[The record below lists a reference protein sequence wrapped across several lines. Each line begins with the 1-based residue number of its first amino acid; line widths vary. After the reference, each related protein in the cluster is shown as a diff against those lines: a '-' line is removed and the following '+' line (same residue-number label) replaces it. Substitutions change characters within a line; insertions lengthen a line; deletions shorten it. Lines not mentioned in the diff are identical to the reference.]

1 MADSAEQD
9 TDAGHGPD
17 GAGGQA
23 LPPPGDPAG
32 VIGEQPLVALR
43 APAVRR
49 LLALRARGGLSR
61 QHVRLAGEC
70 LGASERTVWRWLAEA
85 TQSPTAAA
93 HPGARRAD
101 RFEIT
106 TEIRVLLAYWH
117 GNASAVHRQLVARAA
132 AEAGGAGT
140 QASGTAAPPET
151 VAVPGGA
158 SLSQVPL
165 LDPVPSLSTFLRAL
179 RRDLTAGERTG
190 LALGPEAARAHDVFG
205 KRPASWRNHAWESDH
220 VQAPLLV
227 DADGDLV
234 RPWITWFIDT
244 ATKVITGAAVT
255 PGHPSRASVLAA
267 LRAAV
272 VREEPYGPAGGVP
285 EQVRVDRGKD
295 FLSAAVTTA
304 LGAMGVTVKDLPAYS
319 PHSKGT
325 VENLNRAAD
334 RMLFAALP
342 GYTAGP
348 TSHRSGRRG
357 HTAGSEKPAPALSF
371 QDFTEQVLAW
381 TNWWNTTHRPKALSG
396 RTPLEAWQADPTPV
410 TDIPAADLWAF
421 TLEDDGRPRRLT
433 SHGVH
438 WRGRTYSAAWM
449 TGQAGRQ
456 IRVRYM
462 PHHDHEI
469 EVCDARGRHLG
480 TAHLADA
487 ATPEQLQA
495 LREARAE
502 RARRLRADA
511 KAAERLRRQ
520 RFAPTTSAEPA
531 QRLGA
536 VTAAQADRELAAADY
551 TDIARLAL
559 PDLIPHSAPPAHW
572 RTPPALAADTT
583 PALPA
588 ASAPADAPTEDPPH
602 TVPDPDTHP
611 AGDA

>member
-1 MADSAEQD
+1 MVTDSGSRD
-9 TDAGHGPD
+9 TNGGHGVD
-17 GAGGQA
+17 AGGQW
-23 LPPPGDPAG
+23 PPPSGDPAG
-32 VIGEQPLVALR
+32 VLGKQSLVALR

-85 TQSPTAAA
+85 SQSPEAAA
-93 HPGARRAD
+93 HPGARHTS

-106 TEIRVLLAYWH
+106 AEIRVLLAYWH
-117 GNASAVHRQLVARAA
+117 GNASAVHRQLVERAA
-132 AEAGGAGT
+132 AEAGGVPAHTSGAAGP
-140 QASGTAAPPET
+140 APPGL

-158 SLSQVPL
+158 ALSQVPL

-179 RRDLTAGERTG
+179 RRDLTAGERAG
-190 LALGPEAARAHDVFG
+190 LASGPEAARAHDVFG
-205 KRPASWRNHAWESDH
+205 KRPASWRNYAWETDH

-244 ATKVITGAAVT
+244 ATKVITGTAVT

-272 VREEPYGPAGGVP
+272 VRDDPYGPAGGVP
-285 EQVRVDRGKD
+285 ELVRMDRGKD

-319 PHSKGT
+319 PHLKGT
-325 VENLNRAAD
+325 VESLNRAAD

-348 TSHRSGRRG
+348 TRPRSERRG
-357 HTAGSEKPAPALSF
+357 RPAGALSALSF
-371 QDFTEQVLAW
+371 QDFTAEVLEW
-381 TNWWNTTHRPKALSG
+381 TNWWNTAHRPKALSG

-421 TLEDDGRPRRLT
+421 TLEDDGRPRKLT
-433 SHGVH
+433 SHGVS
-438 WRGRTYSAAWM
+438 WRGRTYTAAWM
-449 TGQAGRQ
+449 TGQASRQ
-456 IRVRYM
+456 VRVRYM

-480 TAHLADA
+480 PAHLADA

-502 RARRLRADA
+502 RARRLRADT

-551 TDIARLAL
+551 TDVARLAL
-559 PDLIPHSAPPAHW
+559 PDLIPPAPPPAYW
-572 RTPPALAADTT
+572 RTPPALAASTA
-583 PALPA
+583 PAPP
-588 ASAPADAPTEDPPH
+588 ASAPADPSADVAPE
-602 TVPDPDTHP
+602 PDSRP
-611 AGDA
+611 AGDAT